1 QSLTQPLCDAG
12 AIQERQGLV
21 KILLQDE
28 ELFFGLTQLV
38 LPSVSELEIA
48 ATRLATDPS
57 RKTDEW
63 SKAAIRN
70 TIYIRQCMVL
80 IGKMEGLIE
89 RASQKFES
97 AIASNA
103 SESDVTGSD
112 IDEPA
117 ELRALRQ
124 ALGALQ
130 DDARERICKVVDTV
144 IDAESVKHLV
154 EGDGSINTAKTR
166 RLLASRG
173 VFTATAQIAA
183 VIRAGVDPVL
193 DITRATWRERM
204 REVDHIARTY
214 QDVISK
220 NTGVKSGA
228 VRLEFSEKK
237 GYHLSFPKS
246 AKEAVITACRT
257 LKLPKL
263 AQDSSSVVDASS
275 EAGCSTTSGEDKEDS
290 GALTQVKDNRT
301 RCSATSSL
309 LTRVNT
315 LLHEIE
321 AALLIRFREVL
332 ELLVLDK
339 VRAEVGYLYTCIH
352 LVNHLDMMC
361 AFASFT
367 SIYCGGYAPSASGS
381 PGTACVPTVITAD
394 SGLKQPLELEA
405 ARHPL
410 IEYALYNHNFS
421 LAAACADDSSRSL
434 VASQRKEFVPYGYKL
449 SYESG
454 RLQIIT
460 APNGAGKS
468 TYLTTLAV
476 NIVLAQIGCLIPARR
491 AKIQVIQMMFVRSG
505 GIDDSEDQVSLST
518 GQSSFSSEMTEL
530 SDVLENAGASS
541 SSALVLLDEL
551 GRGTSHDGGAAIC
564 WATCEFLLGI
574 PNCRVLLSTH
584 FHYLTNLEKMYPEA
598 VSNVTLKCEVAPH
611 TGSQHLGPEF
621 KVDSG
626 KSASSCGYGIALCR
640 AVGMPK
646 PIVEHA
652 EEVLP
657 VLAHRTSLGGVFRP
671 TAALPALD
679 ISKVAH
685 VDINDPVQ
693 AKAVTDK

>member
-1 QSLTQPLCDAG
+1 
-12 AIQERQGLV
+12 
-21 KILLQDE
+21 
-28 ELFFGLTQLV
+28 
-38 LPSVSELEIA
+38 
-48 ATRLATDPS
+48 
-57 RKTDEW
+57 
-63 SKAAIRN
+63 
-70 TIYIRQCMVL
+70 
-80 IGKMEGLIE
+80 
-89 RASQKFES
+89 
-97 AIASNA
+97 
-103 SESDVTGSD
+103 
-112 IDEPA
+112 
-117 ELRALRQ
+117 
-124 ALGALQ
+124 
-130 DDARERICKVVDTV
+130 
-144 IDAESVKHLV
+144 
-154 EGDGSINTAKTR
+154 
-166 RLLASRG
+166 
-173 VFTATAQIAA
+173 
-183 VIRAGVDPVL
+183 
-193 DITRATWRERM
+193 
-204 REVDHIARTY
+204 
-214 QDVISK
+214 
-220 NTGVKSGA
+220 A

-237 GYHLSFPKS
+237 GYHLSFPRS

-257 LKLPKL
+257 LKLPRV
-263 AQDSSSVVDASS
+263 AQDSSSALDASS

-321 AALLIRFREVL
+321 AALLVRFREVL

-421 LAAACADDSSRSL
+421 LAAACAVDSSSSL
-434 VASQRKEFVPYGYKL
+434 VASQRKEFVPYDYKL
-449 SYESG
+449 TYESG

-491 AKIQVIQMMFVRSG
+491 AKVQVVQMMFVRSG

-598 VSNVTLKCEVAPH
+598 VSNVTLKREVAPH

-679 ISKVAH
+679 ISKAAH
-685 VDINDPVQ
+685 VDINDPIQ
-693 AKAVTDK
+693 AKAVTPATRILEFGRKRSTVGDETITAAAAESLLTEWKLMSHMWLVSVCCFYNLGSLSCWWSSIRRHTSHHIPRGKR